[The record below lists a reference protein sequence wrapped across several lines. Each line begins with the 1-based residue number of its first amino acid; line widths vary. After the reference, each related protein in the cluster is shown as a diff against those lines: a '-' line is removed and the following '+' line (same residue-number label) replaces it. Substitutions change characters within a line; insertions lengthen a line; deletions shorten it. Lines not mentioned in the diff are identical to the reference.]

1 MEEEKE
7 VKQQAKQEVAQQ
19 EKKEVAQQH
28 VNMVADFEHGIYG
41 SSDSFKMA
49 YQMAKAM
56 SQSTIVPQ
64 HFQRNEA
71 NCLVAISQAQKMNLD
86 PFTVMQ
92 NMYMIQGKITWKS
105 SFLIAMINGSGKYD
119 MELQF
124 EEEEKDGE
132 PWSCRCW
139 TTKDG
144 RRVDGIKVTMAMAER
159 EGWTKKNGS
168 KWKTLPALMLRY
180 RSASFFANLNCPEL
194 TSGFYTREEMIDN
207 DFSESAPKK
216 VKKAVNLNDVLK
228 EDNSMLDVD
237 GTVIDEE

>member
-1 MEEEKE
+1 MEENKP
-7 VKQQAKQEVAQQ
+7 VVQE
-19 EKKEVAQQH
+19 EKKEVATKSEH
-28 VNMVADFEHGIYG
+28 VNMVADFENSIYG
-41 SSDSFKMA
+41 SSDSFAMARKMA
-49 YQMAKAM
+49 QAL

-71 NCLVAISQAQKMNLD
+71 NCMVAISQAQKMNID

-92 NMYMIQGKITWKS
+92 NMYMIQGKISWKS
-105 SFLIAMINGSGKYD
+105 SFLIAMINASGKYD

-124 EEEEKDGE
+124 EEEEKAGK
-132 PWSCRCW
+132 PYSCRCW

-144 RRVDGIKVTMAMAER
+144 RRVDGIKVTMDMAEA

-194 TSGFYTREEMIDN
+194 TSGFYTREEMLDN
-207 DFSESAPKK
+207 DFSQQPEKQT
-216 VKKAVNLNDVLK
+216 NLNDLLR
-228 EDNSMLDVD
+228 DDDSDSIDVEAS
-237 GTVIDEE
+237 IIEE

>member
-1 MEEEKE
+1 ME
-7 VKQQAKQEVAQQ
+7 VKKEQPTDE
-19 EKKEVAQQH
+19 EKKEVAVKTEH

-49 YQMAKAM
+49 RNMAQAL

-64 HFQRNEA
+64 HFQRSEA
-71 NCLVAISQAQKMNLD
+71 NCLVAISQAQKMNID

-92 NMYMIQGKITWKS
+92 NMYMIKGNITWKS
-105 SFLIAMINGSGKYD
+105 SFLIAMINSSGKYD

-124 EEEEKDGE
+124 DEEEKDGE

-144 RRVDGIKVTMAMAER
+144 RRVDGVKVTMKMADA

-180 RSASFFANLNCPEL
+180 RAASFFANLNCPEL
-194 TSGFYTREEMIDN
+194 TSGFYTREEVLDN
-207 DFSESAPKK
+207 DFLNGQTSKQAD
-216 VKKAVNLNDVLK
+216 LNDILK
-228 EDNSMLDVD
+228 GEDANSIDVEA
-237 GTVIDEE
+237 VIVDD